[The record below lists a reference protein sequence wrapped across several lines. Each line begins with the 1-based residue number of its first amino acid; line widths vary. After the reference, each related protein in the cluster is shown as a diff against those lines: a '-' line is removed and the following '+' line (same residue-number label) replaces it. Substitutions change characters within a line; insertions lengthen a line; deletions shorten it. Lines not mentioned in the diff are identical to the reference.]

1 VFQIDRKQNRI
12 LRLEEKRFGDLKL
25 QERKHLQE
33 WLANMPTA
41 LGEELLIIQKEFD
54 GFNETRER
62 LDLLALDKE
71 GQLVIIENKL
81 DDTGRDV
88 VWQAVKYAAYV
99 STLNKVQIVEIFQA
113 YLDRYCGGG
122 NAVEKICEFLD
133 ADGLDELV
141 LNSGQSQRLM
151 MIAAKFRKEVTATA
165 LWLLGHGIRAQCFRV
180 TPYAHGDELFL
191 DIQQI
196 IPVPEA
202 ETFMIGMSAKESEEK
217 SAQGTLKRRHTIR
230 QEFWEQALEAMRKAG
245 QTRYQNVSPS
255 HDHWVNCG
263 SGIAG
268 CYYTLIFS
276 ISEARVELSIQ
287 RSSAE
292 ENKWLFDALHARR
305 AEIEAAFG
313 APLDWKRLDTKKSSR
328 FGTAK
333 DFEGYNKE
341 NWPAMIAWMVDNME
355 RFEAAVR
362 GPLQIA
368 GQGLKQRDE
377 PA

>member
-1 VFQIDRKQNRI
+1 MFQIDRKQNRI
-12 LRLEEKRFGDLKL
+12 LRLEEKRFSDLKL

-99 STLNKVQIVEIFQA
+99 STLNKAQIVEIFQA

-133 ADGLDELV
+133 ADDLEELV

-180 TPYAHGDELFL
+180 TPYAYGEELFL

-217 SAQGTLKRRHTIR
+217 TAQGAQKRRHSIR
-230 QEFWEQALEAMRKAG
+230 QEFWEQALEAMRQAG
-245 QTRYQNVSPS
+245 QTHYQNVSPS
-255 HDHWVNCG
+255 HDHWLNCG
-263 SGIAG
+263 SGVAN
-268 CYYTLIFS
+268 CNYTLIFGKD
-276 ISEARVELSIQ
+276 EARVEMSIQ
-287 RSSAE
+287 RSNAE
-292 ENKWLFDALHARR
+292 ENKWLFDALFSRR

-313 APLDWKRLDTKKSSR
+313 GQLDWKRMDTKKSSR

-333 DFEGYNKE
+333 DFDGYNKE
-341 NWPAMIAWMVDNME
+341 NWPAIIAWMVDNME